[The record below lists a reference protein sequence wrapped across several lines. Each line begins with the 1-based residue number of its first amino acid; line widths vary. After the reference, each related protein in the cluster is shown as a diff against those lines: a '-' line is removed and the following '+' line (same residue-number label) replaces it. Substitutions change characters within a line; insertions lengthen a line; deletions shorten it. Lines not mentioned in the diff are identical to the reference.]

1 MRRLAAALAFAAVSA
16 AAVSA
21 RAGETRC
28 WFDNGAVVVS
38 ALLGDHAGDFI
49 VDLSQA
55 RSQLH
60 VTTAQT
66 IGLADASETQ
76 GVLTLAGE
84 RIAARMTIADL
95 DDRGWG
101 FPTGIDG
108 VIGADGLAGYVID
121 LRFSPCRLTLRQ
133 RAPRTTGFIALPVT
147 MVEGVPS
154 VAAAIFD
161 GARTRTGRF
170 AIDTGAAGVRISA
183 DHARFSR
190 LEARVDPLLRDKPP
204 ARLAA
209 LSFAGRTFR
218 GPRAGLQIGAPPGL
232 LGGIGTDIWSG
243 YALRL
248 DLPRRR
254 LTLMPLG
261 AAVSAPR
268 SARPGGS

>member
-1 MRRLAAALAFAAVSA
+1 MA
-16 AAVSA
+16 A
-21 RAGETRC
+21 RAGDTRC

-49 VDLSQA
+49 LDLSQP

-66 IGLADASETQ
+66 IGLGDATEMQ
-76 GVLTLAGE
+76 GALTLVGE
-84 RIAARMTIADL
+84 RIATRLTIADL

-108 VIGADGLAGYVID
+108 VIGADTLAGYVID
-121 LRFSPCRLTLRQ
+121 LRVSPCRLKLRR
-133 RAPRTTGFIALPVT
+133 RAPRAAGLVTLPVT
-147 MVEGVPS
+147 MLAGVPTVRAS
-154 VAAAIFD
+154 IFD
-161 GARTRTGRF
+161 GVKTRTGRF

-209 LSFAGRTFR
+209 LSFAGRVFR
-218 GPRAGLQIGAPPGL
+218 DPRAGLQIGAPPGL
-232 LGGIGTDIWSG
+232 LGGIGTDIWSR
-243 YALRL
+243 YVLRL

-254 LTLMPLG
+254 LTLMPIG
-261 AAVSAPR
+261 AAVSARR